1 MKRPDNLAVNLLFTL
16 SAAGFAGFSMLMRDI
31 LYLLMV
37 MTLAMTA
44 NAPVMAEQTAQSG
57 TRVQVRV
64 SAHIVSG
71 ETVRLDSGITSYGSS
86 PRLNKA
92 QAPLVRTRG
101 MIMRD
106 GRQNVRLTEFH

>member
-1 MKRPDNLAVNLLFTL
+1 M
-16 SAAGFAGFSMLMRDI
+16 MI
-31 LYLLMV
+31 L
-37 MTLAMTA
+37 TGTA
-44 NAPVMAEQTAQSG
+44 STPVMAEQAAQSG
-57 TRVQVRV
+57 ARVQVRV

-86 PRLNKA
+86 PRLHKA

-101 MIMRD
+101 VIMRD